1 MPMSATPSKSDPR
14 TATSVRPDNPGVRLP
29 PPVFYVAGFL
39 IGHVIES
46 RFPLPFFAR
55 PIGIAVGL
63 ALAAVGILFI
73 VTAIPTMLRG
83 HGTLNTAAPSASL
96 VTSGPYAFSRNPMYM
111 GLVLVYSGLVCIF
124 AVTWAIPILLLL
136 ILYTQVGV
144 ITPEERYLDRTFG
157 DTYRVYRKRVRRWL

>member
-1 MPMSATPSKSDPR
+1 MPMSASPSTSDPR

-39 IGHVIES
+39 IGLLIES

-63 ALAAVGILFI
+63 ALAAGGILFI
-73 VTAIPTMLRG
+73 VTAIPTMLHG

-96 VTSGPYAFSRNPMYM
+96 VTSGPYRVSRNPMYV
-111 GLVLVYSGLVCIF
+111 GLVLLYGGLACVF
-124 AVTWAIPILLLL
+124 AVVWALPLL
-136 ILYTQVGV
+136 IPLIIYTQFGV
-144 ITPEERYLDRTFG
+144 IAPEERYLDRTFG

>member
-1 MPMSATPSKSDPR
+1 M
-14 TATSVRPDNPGVRLP
+14 
-29 PPVFYVAGFL
+29 
-39 IGHVIES
+39 
-46 RFPLPFFAR
+46 
-55 PIGIAVGL
+55 GL

-111 GLVLVYSGLVCIF
+111 GLVLVYSGLVCLF
-124 AVTWAIPILLLL
+124 AVTWAAPILLLL

-144 ITPEERYLDRTFG
+144 IAPEERYLDRTFG